1 MRALALALLLALAT
15 AAQARV
21 IAVGGAVTE
30 IVFALGAGERLVAT
44 DSTSTWPDAA
54 RALPK
59 VGYMR
64 SLSAEG
70 VLSLRPEQVLVTAD
84 AGPPAALAQL
94 RAAGVKVTTLD
105 ATHTIEGL
113 RRNVRAVAATLGVPE
128 RGEALDRRIADAWR
142 ETQSAVSATPGKP
155 RVLFVLAH
163 GGRAQTMVSGTG
175 TAADAMIGLA
185 GGVNPLGGVKGYK
198 PLTAEGAL
206 GAAPD
211 VILVTREGLEAF
223 GGARELLAHP
233 GLALTPAGKA
243 GRVVSFDALYLLGF
257 GPRTPEAVR
266 ELAGALHGR

>member
-1 MRALALALLLALAT
+1 MRAVALALLLA
-15 AAQARV
+15 AAGVAHARV
-21 IAVGGAVTE
+21 VTVGGAATE
-30 IVFALGAGERLVAT
+30 IVFALGAGDRLVAT
-44 DSTSTWPDAA
+44 DSTSVWPEAA
-54 RALPK
+54 KALPK

-84 AGPPAALAQL
+84 TGPAAAIAQL
-94 RAAGVKVTTLD
+94 RAAGAKVTTLD
-105 ATHTIEGL
+105 AAHSIEGL
-113 RRNVRAVAATLGVPE
+113 RRNVRTVADALGVPE
-128 RGEALDRRIADAWR
+128 RGAALDQRIADAWR
-142 ETQSAVSATPGKP
+142 DTQSAVAATAGRP

-175 TAADAMIGLA
+175 TAADAMISLA
-185 GGVNPLGGVKGYK
+185 GGTNPLAGVKGYK

-211 VILVTREGLEAF
+211 VILVTREGLESF
-223 GGARELLAHP
+223 GGARALLAHP

-266 ELAGALHGR
+266 ALADAIHGR

>member
-1 MRALALALLLALAT
+1 MRALVLALLVTLAA

-21 IAVGGAVTE
+21 VTVGGAVTE
-30 IVFALGAGERLVAT
+30 IVFALGAGDRLVAT
-44 DSTSTWPDAA
+44 DSTSTYPEVA
-54 RALPK
+54 RTLPK

-70 VLSLRPEQVLVTAD
+70 VLSLRPGQVLVTAD
-84 AGPPAALAQL
+84 AGPPAAIAQL

-105 ATHTIEGL
+105 AAHSIEGL
-113 RRNVRAVAATLGVPE
+113 RRNVRTVADALGVPE
-128 RGEALDRRIADAWR
+128 RGAALDQRIADAWR
-142 ETQSAVSATPGKP
+142 ETQSAVAATAGRP

-175 TAADAMIGLA
+175 TAADAMIALA
-185 GGVNPLGGVKGYK
+185 GGVNPLAAVKGYK

-211 VILVTREGLEAF
+211 VILVTREGLESF
-223 GGARELLAHP
+223 GGTRALLAHP

-266 ELAGALHGR
+266 ALADAIHGR